1 MKSMKAKSKNK
12 KNSTKFGKIK
22 FGTKETSNV
31 ITPDL
36 SALRKPIDISVS
48 RLSQVSK
55 LLESGSD
62 EVKAILA
69 YECDIVYECRVCRSL
84 FRSLVNFIS
93 HKRVY
98 CKEKFN
104 ITLNKNTLTND
115 DEVSTIAIYL
125 SIY

>member
-12 KNSTKFGKIK
+12 RNSTKYGKIK
-22 FGTKETSNV
+22 FGSKETSNV

-48 RLSQVSK
+48 RLSQVCK
-55 LLESGSD
+55 LLENGSD

-104 ITLNKNTLTND
+104 IALNKNILID
-115 DEVSTIAIYL
+115 EDEVSAIAICL
-125 SIY
+125 SIH